1 MFKKHWA
8 LFNISK
14 QKIIYMKK
22 KILALSFIIVVPLI
36 ISSCSGNKVQQKFP
50 PTLVS
55 AYEVKTGVAAYYDD
69 YPASVVALNQV
80 EIRPEVSGYISDIYF
95 NDGQYVTK
103 GTKLY
108 SIDQQQYKA
117 AYEQALANLNVAKA
131 NLMKAQQDADRYNE
145 LAKKNAIA
153 RQVLEHSQADLEVAK
168 MQVAAAD
175 ENVKVVQTNL
185 RYSTITA
192 PFNGTIGISSVKLGS
207 SVVAGQ
213 TLLNTISSDN
223 PMAVDFAVDEKQI
236 GRFTELLNKKTSPND
251 STFTMVLPDQKVYPY
266 PGHISLLDR
275 AVDPLTG
282 TITARV
288 VFPNVKNLLRPGLTC
303 DVRVKN
309 ISPANSILIPY
320 IAVTEQMG
328 EYFVFAINGN
338 KVNQRNVILGRNV
351 GKMVIVDKGLAPGDK
366 IVVEGIQKL
375 RDNSPIKIIPS
386 PAKQNSVTPSRK

>member
-1 MFKKHWA
+1 
-8 LFNISK
+8 
-14 QKIIYMKK
+14 MKK
-22 KILALSFIIVVPLI
+22 KILFLSFIIVIPLI
-36 ISSCSGNKVQQKFP
+36 ILSCSGNKVQQKYP

-55 AYEVKTGVAAYYDD
+55 AYEVKTGKASFYDD
-69 YPASVVALNQV
+69 YPASVVALDQV

-117 AYEQALANLNVAKA
+117 TYEQAMANLNVAKA

-145 LAKKNAIA
+145 LAQKNAIA

-223 PMAVDFAVDEKQI
+223 PMAVDFAVDESQI
-236 GRFTELLNKKTSPND
+236 ERYSELLNKKDSPKD

-266 PGHISLLDR
+266 PGYLSLLDR

-303 DVRVKN
+303 NIRVKN
-309 ISPANSILIPY
+309 ISPSNSILIPY
-320 IAVTEQMG
+320 IAVSEQMG
-328 EYFVFAINGN
+328 EYFVYVINGN
-338 KVNQRNVILGRNV
+338 KVSERKVNLGRNL
-351 GKMVIVDKGLAPGDK
+351 GKMVIVDSGLTPGQK

-375 RDNSPIKIIPS
+375 RDNSPIKLMPS
-386 PAKQNSVTPSRK
+386 SGSQNSETPVRK

>member
-1 MFKKHWA
+1 
-8 LFNISK
+8 
-14 QKIIYMKK
+14 MKK
-22 KILALSFIIVVPLI
+22 KILALSLIIVVPLI
-36 ISSCSGNKVQQKFP
+36 ITSCGGNKVQQKFP

-55 AYEVKTGVAAYYDD
+55 AYKVKTGVASYYDE

-80 EIRPEVSGYISDIYF
+80 ELRSEVSGYISDIYF

-117 AYEQALANLNVAKA
+117 SYEQALANLNVAKA

-153 RQVLEHSQADLEVAK
+153 RQVLEHSQADLQVAK

-175 ENVKVVQTNL
+175 ENVKVVKTNL
-185 RYSTITA
+185 QYSTITA

-213 TLLNTISSDN
+213 TLLNSISSDN

-236 GRFTELLNKKTSPND
+236 GRFTDLLNKKTSPYD
-251 STFTMVLPDQKVYPY
+251 STFTMILPGQVLYPY
-266 PGHISLLDR
+266 PGHLSLLDR

-282 TITARV
+282 TITARLI
-288 VFPNVKNLLRPGLTC
+288 FPNVKDLLRPGLTC
-303 DVRVKN
+303 NVRVKN

-328 EYFVFAINGN
+328 EYFVFVINGD

-351 GKMVIVDKGLAPGDK
+351 GSMVIVDKGLTPGDK

-375 RDNSPIKIIPS
+375 RDNSPIKIIS
-386 PAKQNSVTPSRK
+386 SKAKQNSVTPSRK